1 MNLER
6 FALAMDG
13 NFIGDFWTPGT
24 NFTFL
29 VFGFWFNWVVSIW
42 YKRVQKPLKPMD
54 SRTG

>member
-24 NFTFL
+24 NFAFL